1 MKSKEEIQKEIDELY
16 EKKDEYEEMEDDELY
31 NLALSKI
38 LLLKWV
44 LED

>member
-31 NLALSKI
+31 NWTFNKI
-38 LLLKWV
+38 ILLKWV